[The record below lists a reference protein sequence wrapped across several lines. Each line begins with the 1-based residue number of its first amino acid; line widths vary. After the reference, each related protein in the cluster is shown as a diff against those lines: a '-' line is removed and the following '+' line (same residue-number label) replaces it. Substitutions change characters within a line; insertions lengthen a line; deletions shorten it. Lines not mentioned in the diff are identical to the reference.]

1 MLLLGKAVVQLNNV
15 TNEVNNSSS
24 LEKLKIILIVSL
36 LLLTII
42 SSILPLWFRRLAL
55 QPSSTSRR
63 IFISY
68 IFSLLSCFGG
78 GVFLGTCILDLLP
91 DTREVLDGVLYELFE
106 EQSNFPLAEFFT
118 AIGFSLIL
126 CIEQVV
132 LYLRNGHFHYD
143 DASDN
148 VEALETV
155 DDENRPLL
163 DERKLSRQY
172 SLVSDSGEEVHVD
185 PWSHSALR
193 ALLMLLTLSTHAL
206 FEGLALGLVNDSTQ
220 AVQIFTALSIHK
232 SLVGFSLGLRLV
244 SFSSLSNL
252 IIVLSCL
259 AFSATGCLGGLIGL
273 ILSETLRSKMAKI
286 ITGALQGVACGTF
299 LYIVTFEILPHE
311 LNAAIQCTPL
321 KLFSFILGLGTISFL
336 LFYNLLSNGQVTNL
350 FLFAFSKAFNCGSIS
365 IDRFGFFY
373 VEGLKFRFHTI
384 CMEVDRAWL
393 KISPKSGS
401 FFSQLLA
408 FHKNLVL
415 CFGYVRIEGAAA
427 EFPNSRRPASQ
438 WARLPVRALFQAFQA
453 VGVEMNSFNV
463 ALLDTFPGFL
473 VHLAVEGVVLYP
485 LKTSDT
491 NCSRHG
497 RLKLL
502 TFKVLRRP
510 STFSTISAPLD
521 WFTLTSG
528 VDFSLISGVD
538 IALPNHIQFDFCNP
552 LASFSYDCIILLCS
566 RLRGVTKSAG
576 RTSSDNLSVLYRRVL
591 LETNLDIN
599 VCNMLLQFYSEDFNL
614 LKLEIM
620 KASCKKTKPNEKVS
634 YLIQCCDLVLKGI
647 LSRSLK
653 LQVRR
658 LEWCS
663 NTARC
668 EGVQNSGSS
677 LLTEDVRA
685 IFAYNSLI
693 RWWLVGL
700 NIRKKLTTAFDL
712 TESSDFEESFS
723 GLRSVNIQ
731 NCTVLLHMPDDV
743 NIQFMLAKAFFS
755 KSRNSKIEIGFHS
768 FYMDF
773 SFSYKNN
780 LSGNRSTPKTH
791 VWGNCSTFGGSL
803 IELNKD
809 GDRYK
814 CRAVF
819 KAVDL
824 EYRQAWIRALWRLV
838 DQLSAFAVDRLDIES
853 QLKSSGQLLLDSWFS
868 SCDLSVEILKIFI
881 PCFDVE
887 LCGYI
892 VAERVK
898 FSTNSSKQQQSLH
911 CSADTLKSGYLE
923 ITSPS
928 IGVELESMRVKNK
941 HESCLLGFS
950 FFLNRKQKRVAVT
963 VERNVSLNWSP
974 VLHMIFLNVYKSANA
989 FWAFINSDTGAHR
1002 QQKNKQKRKEKKE
1015 NMDSSFF
1022 EYLNSFEIALL
1033 FDSGLCVQFNF
1044 PEQHELQF
1052 IFSSLKIAYLDA
1064 VPLFETCSVSII
1076 CDNYPI
1082 FQFEDVTVEK
1092 RANYE
1097 PLLLIRQSN
1106 KSLQTKT
1113 NSCWIW
1119 KINTLSVVFPYG
1131 YRFAAMHQQA
1141 ILQFVILGNGY
1152 DCCTLTIPLEQCFSS
1167 FSLELCDDPF
1177 EVKLNDNYMLMM
1189 DECCEARR
1197 RHAILKRRLAR
1208 RNVASPFYPK
1218 SDEHELYMGLQRK
1231 NASIYIQRSN
1241 TLYNGKPSRTGLFT
1255 WYVDFV
1261 DLVVIA
1267 DSALFGSEKL
1277 SSEIRTLDA
1286 DRLVPTIFKIQYA
1299 MRLLVRC
1306 CSPWPWNPSFGILF
1320 GRYVDFHFDKLF
1332 ARMRDYPLPYLD
1344 VSDCS
1349 IRGKLIGCE
1358 MKGDENSEQ
1367 EFNFVVGHKFGDVTL
1382 RHCLA
1387 LLKYFYDLNT
1397 VIGEL
1402 RWTYGPCWDPCMSM
1416 ISACLELVNRPSL
1429 DPSPRLPF
1437 WDRIRLLLHG
1447 RLRVRCGQVVTSI
1460 LASADPY
1467 NGTERLECTWDQ
1479 LILEWTNGVV
1489 MLKCDFD
1496 MSVRT
1501 ASKYDDCQLLH
1512 VPKCKMIMRMD
1523 WVCCGNP
1530 NNHYAVVLCAPNKL
1544 PSRTDDQPHDSYRQF
1559 RSSHLNIS
1567 LVIDVQGEECLPE
1580 AQFYTNTFRWLARL
1594 RNTIS
1599 AINRPIRRGPLYK
1612 NIRAPR
1618 AQLSR
1623 HYKSVVFLI
1632 KFPKFFVT
1640 YRPSFSTNKGVRLT
1654 CEALRFHT
1662 AFQLHFE
1669 SSPSATN
1676 LCRRKRMKI
1685 ATDFTDAE
1693 AKQVDVHVFSN
1704 CKLEEIEERKSFL
1717 IGVEKLA
1724 YFREL
1729 TALNRDNPTMTHK
1742 VSVYN
1747 VRGIWTEYNR
1757 DIVLWVYDNVQ
1768 KSQTLR
1774 RNLSTQATKPLLTGS
1789 REMPKFEGSNEVDP
1803 TTEIV
1808 TTPPNN
1814 MESEM
1819 LEQLITESNFKSI
1832 AYCEE
1837 NSDSKTDDLVGVS
1850 MSGDSDVVFTKWQ
1863 IELVNVQ
1870 VALRGCNSSGYLLCT
1885 AAHGKLTL
1893 RKHRPAWR
1901 GSQLLDKSTLIAT
1914 LSGMQYFATVDG
1926 DEPKRRRSTTP
1937 DWGRSTSPSS
1947 SFGAGTDL
1955 SLPVLDEP
1963 DDAGCSCGRPPGK
1976 CRSLGSLVSPPSP
1989 TIDGRRSVGDLRYTG
2004 RMPLPNPDHDVE
2016 FDDHRSNIE
2025 TGEQIPSRRADQIQW
2040 LTKELVQENV
2050 NCAKN
2055 AFDVVQRV
2063 IDEAHSAGGV
2073 IPESVMQGGKLQRI
2087 ISRCSCEV
2095 RISSFSENF
2104 DAAELEKFLMQ
2115 SNHKE
2120 SEYDPADCVTV
2131 IHPTLTIYTSS
2142 SQYYMILDIVNNLIL
2157 YVDPQKKKSAE
2168 KLQKFRFEVQ
2178 LLGRERLRSNIL
2190 VLQNEARLLIAKNK
2204 ARELEL
2210 YHCMQHMLDND
2221 KFEERFAVLEK
2232 LLEESK
2238 ELLAAKSDDLHM
2250 AISCLKEKQLHRNR
2264 PPLGNRERSD
2274 LQSAVA
2280 RRFEVS
2286 LQEVQWYLT
2295 EANGQLGLAE
2305 IQLQKF
2311 LYTKVSR
2318 INDSGEHVLEISK
2331 IKILNMLP
2339 NSPFKEVLQMKSQ
2352 NENVRKP
2359 AVSIMCRELAPVGG
2373 ISVLEHF
2380 EVTVR
2385 PMHVMLTYSFFNAM
2399 MNFFFPDRSDDQH
2412 GSASTDGRSSSK
2424 KRKSRFKLKLVQQ
2437 SLLPRKRW
2445 LTQESGSYLD
2455 LMKSRA
2461 AKNKFFFNIR
2471 VNEVPMNVTYRGT
2484 KSSYIDNFK
2493 NFDLTFPLIEYNNQN
2508 WTWLDL
2514 AMAIKSRSLR
2524 VFVNQVVKRKLLKSQ
2539 ITPLFKRTKS
2549 RKGDE
2554 LDEKDKK
2561 RIVLGAKL
2569 TRSFSEKNLK
2579 KTVAS
2584 TFFREGAEVCFAYS
2598 EEVLV
2603 CSFFLNSS

>member
-1 MLLLGKAVVQLNNV
+1 MLLLGKAVDQLNDI
-15 TNEVNNSSS
+15 TNEANSSSS

-55 QPSSTSRR
+55 QPSSASRR
-63 IFISY
+63 LFVSY
-68 IFSLLSCFGG
+68 IFSVLSCFGG

-106 EQSNFPLAEFFT
+106 EQSTFPLAEFFA

-132 LYLRNGHFHYD
+132 LYLRNSHFYYD
-143 DASDN
+143 NVTDN
-148 VEALETV
+148 VETLETT

-163 DERKLSRQY
+163 DERKLRRRY

-206 FEGLALGLVNDSTQ
+206 FEGLALGLINDSTQ

-244 SFSSLSNL
+244 SFPTLSNL
-252 IIVLSCL
+252 MIVLSCL
-259 AFSATGCLGGLIGL
+259 AFSATGCMGGLIGL
-273 ILSETLRSKMAKI
+273 ILSETLRSKVAKL

-311 LNAAIQCTPL
+311 LSATIQYTPL
-321 KLFSFILGLGTISFL
+321 KLQI
-336 LFYNLLSNGQVTNL
+336 TNL

-384 CMEVDRAWL
+384 CMEVDRVWL
-393 KISPKSGS
+393 KISPKCGS
-401 FFSQLLA
+401 FCSQLLA

-438 WARLPVRALFQAFQA
+438 WARLPVRALLQAFQT

-485 LKTSDT
+485 LKTTDT

-510 STFSTISAPLD
+510 STFSAISAPLD

-528 VDFSLISGVD
+528 VDFSFVSGVD

-552 LASFSYDCIILLCS
+552 LASFSYDCIVLLCG
-566 RLRGVTKSAG
+566 RLRGMTKSAG
-576 RTSSDNLSVLYRRVL
+576 KTGSDNFSALYRQV

-620 KASCKKTKPNEKVS
+620 KASCKKTKPNENVS

-647 LSRSLK
+647 LPRSVK

-663 NTARC
+663 STARGGSV
-668 EGVQNSGSS
+668 ENFGSS

-693 RWWLVGL
+693 QWWLVGL
-700 NIRKKLTTAFDL
+700 KIRKTLRAAFGQTSKWEKKNFSRLPEKFKVNNNFFQKLDCLEFFSALFYIEKLTVF
-712 TESSDFEESFS
+712 
-723 GLRSVNIQ
+723 R
-731 NCTVLLHMPDDV
+731 
-743 NIQFMLAKAFFS
+743 
-755 KSRNSKIEIGFHS
+755 IEIGFHS

-773 SFSYKNN
+773 SFGYDGD
-780 LSGNRSTPKTH
+780 LSASRSTPKTH

-824 EYRQAWIRALWRLV
+824 EYRQAWIWALWRLV
-838 DQLSAFAVDRLDIES
+838 DQLPASFENES
-853 QLKSSGQLLLDSWFS
+853 HSKGSGQLLTSWFS
-868 SCDLSVEILKIFI
+868 SWDLSVEYLKIFI

-898 FSTNSSKQQQSLH
+898 FSTNSDNTQQQSFH
-911 CSADTLKSGYLE
+911 CSADTLNSGYME
-923 ITSPS
+923 IPSPS
-928 IGVELESMRVKNK
+928 TGVELDSMRVKNK
-941 HESCLLGFS
+941 HESRLFGFS
-950 FFLNRKQKRVAVT
+950 FLLNRQQKRVAVT
-963 VERNVSLNWSP
+963 VERNVRLNWSP
-974 VLHMIFLNVYKSANA
+974 VLHMIFLNVYKSTNA
-989 FWAFINSDTGAHR
+989 
-1002 QQKNKQKRKEKKE
+1002 
-1015 NMDSSFF
+1015 
-1022 EYLNSFEIALL
+1022 L
-1033 FDSGLCVQFNF
+1033 QFN
-1044 PEQHELQF
+1044 
-1052 IFSSLKIAYLDA
+1052 FSSLKIAYLDD
-1064 VPLFETCSVSII
+1064 VPQFETCSVSII

-1082 FQFEDVTVEK
+1082 FLFKICNTWKWLRSLHFNNPTGTV
-1092 RANYE
+1092 
-1097 PLLLIRQSN
+1097 LFSDWHI
-1106 KSLQTKT
+1106 
-1113 NSCWIW
+1113 
-1119 KINTLSVVFPYG
+1119 KI
-1131 YRFAAMHQQA
+1131 Q
-1141 ILQFVILGNGY
+1141 
-1152 DCCTLTIPLEQCFSS
+1152 S

-1267 DSALFGSEKL
+1267 DSDLFGSEKL

-1286 DRLVPTIFKIQYA
+1286 D
-1299 MRLLVRC
+1299 
-1306 CSPWPWNPSFGILF
+1306 SPWPWNPSFGILF

-1382 RHCLA
+1382 RHFLA

-1402 RWTYGPCWDPCMSM
+1402 RWTYGPCWDPCLSM
-1416 ISACLELVNRPSL
+1416 ISACWELVNRPSL

-1523 WVCCGNP
+1523 WICCGNP

-1544 PSRTDDQPHDSYRQF
+1544 PNRTDDQPHDSYRQF

-1623 HYKSVVFLI
+1623 HY
-1632 KFPKFFVT
+1632 
-1640 YRPSFSTNKGVRLT
+1640 N
-1654 CEALRFHT
+1654 
-1662 AFQLHFE
+1662 
-1669 SSPSATN
+1669 SPSTPN
-1676 LCRRKRMKI
+1676 LRRRKRMKI

-1729 TALNRDNPTMTHK
+1729 TALKRDNPAMTHK

-1757 DIVLWVYDNVQ
+1757 DIVLWIYDNVQ

-1789 REMPKFEGSNEVDP
+1789 REMVGLFEVKILICIIFFFFFFLFKQPKFEGSVEVDP
-1803 TTEIV
+1803 TEIV
-1808 TTPPNN
+1808 TPPSN

-1819 LEQLITESNFKSI
+1819 LQQLITESNLKSV

-1837 NSDSKTDDLVGVS
+1837 NADSKTDDLVGVG
-1850 MSGDSDVVFTKWQ
+1850 MSSDSDVVFTKWQ
-1863 IELVNVQ
+1863 VELVNVQ

-1914 LSGMQYFATVDG
+1914 LSGMQYYATVDG
-1926 DEPKRRRSTTP
+1926 DEQESCHSTAGN
-1937 DWGRSTSPSS
+1937 WSRSPSS
-1947 SFGAGTDL
+1947 SCGADTAL
-1955 SLPVLDEP
+1955 SLSVLDDEP
-1963 DDAGCSCGRPPGK
+1963 AVCC
-1976 CRSLGSLVSPPSP
+1976 
-1989 TIDGRRSVGDLRYTG
+1989 
-2004 RMPLPNPDHDVE
+2004 DV
-2016 FDDHRSNIE
+2016 
-2025 TGEQIPSRRADQIQW
+2025 PSRRADQIQW

-2055 AFDVVQRV
+2055 AFDVVVQRV

-2073 IPESVMQGGKLQRI
+2073 IPESAMQGGKLQRI

-2104 DAAELEKFLMQ
+2104 DAAELEKFLVKLEN
-2115 SNHKE
+2115 SHKE

-2190 VLQNEARLLIAKNK
+2190 YR
-2204 ARELEL
+2204 
-2210 YHCMQHMLDND
+2210 
-2221 KFEERFAVLEK
+2221 FEERFAVLEK

-2250 AISCLKEKQLHRNR
+2250 AISCLKEKQLHRSR
-2264 PPLGNRERSD
+2264 RPLGNRERSD

-2318 INDSGEHVLEISK
+2318 INDSGEH
-2331 IKILNMLP
+2331 
-2339 NSPFKEVLQMKSQ
+2339 EVLQMKSQ

-2359 AVSIMCRELAPVGG
+2359 AVSIMCRELAPGFGG

-2399 MNFFFPDRSDDQH
+2399 MNFFFPNRSDDQH
-2412 GSASTDGRSSSK
+2412 GSTSEKDGRSSSK

-2471 VNEVPMNVTYRGT
+2471 VNEVPMNVTYKGI

-2539 ITPLFKRTKS
+2539 ITPLFKRSKS

-2579 KTVAS
+2579 KTVTS
-2584 TFFREGAEVCFAYS
+2584 TIFGEV
-2598 EEVLV
+2598 
-2603 CSFFLNSS
+2603 

>member
-1 MLLLGKAVVQLNNV
+1 MLLLGKAVDQLNDI
-15 TNEVNNSSS
+15 TNEANSSSS

-55 QPSSTSRR
+55 QPSSASRR
-63 IFISY
+63 LFISY
-68 IFSLLSCFGG
+68 IFSVLSCFGG

-106 EQSNFPLAEFFT
+106 EQSSFPLAEFFA

-132 LYLRNGHFHYD
+132 LYLRNSHFHYD
-143 DASDN
+143 NVTDN
-148 VEALETV
+148 VETLETT

-163 DERKLSRQY
+163 DERKLRRRY

-206 FEGLALGLVNDSTQ
+206 FEGLALGLINDSTQ

-244 SFSSLSNL
+244 SFPTLSNL
-252 IIVLSCL
+252 MIVLSCL
-259 AFSATGCLGGLIGL
+259 AFSATGCMGGLIGL
-273 ILSETLRSKMAKI
+273 ILSETLRSKVAKL

-311 LNAAIQCTPL
+311 LSATIQYTPL

-336 LFYNLLSNGQVTNL
+336 LQITNL

-384 CMEVDRAWL
+384 CMEVDRVWL
-393 KISPKSGS
+393 KISPKCGS
-401 FFSQLLA
+401 FCSQLLA

-438 WARLPVRALFQAFQA
+438 WARLPVRALLQAFQT

-485 LKTSDT
+485 LKTTDT

-510 STFSTISAPLD
+510 STFSAISAPLD

-528 VDFSLISGVD
+528 VDFSFVSGVD

-552 LASFSYDCIILLCS
+552 LASFSYDCIVLLCG
-566 RLRGVTKSAG
+566 RLRGMTKSAG
-576 RTSSDNLSVLYRRVL
+576 KTGSDNLSALYRQVS
-591 LETNLDIN
+591 ETNLDIN

-620 KASCKKTKPNEKVS
+620 KASCKKTKPNENVS
-634 YLIQCCDLVLKGI
+634 YLIQCCDLALKGI
-647 LSRSLK
+647 LPRSVK

-663 NTARC
+663 STARGGSV
-668 EGVQNSGSS
+668 ENFGSS

-693 RWWLVGL
+693 QWWLVGL
-700 NIRKKLTTAFDL
+700 KIRKTLRTAFGQTSKWDKKN
-712 TESSDFEESFS
+712 FS
-723 GLRSVNIQ
+723 RLRSVNIH
-731 NCTVLLHMPDDV
+731 NCTVLLHMPDNV
-743 NIQFMLAKAFFS
+743 NIQFMLAKAFLS
-755 KSRNSKIEIGFHS
+755 KRRNSKIEIGFHS

-773 SFSYKNN
+773 SFGYDGN
-780 LSGNRSTPKTH
+780 LSASRSTPKTH

-824 EYRQAWIRALWRLV
+824 EYRQAWIWALWRLV
-838 DQLSAFAVDRLDIES
+838 DQLPASFENES
-853 QLKSSGQLLLDSWFS
+853 HSKSSGQLLTSWFS
-868 SCDLSVEILKIFI
+868 SWDLSVEYLKIFI

-887 LCGYI
+887 REQQFWRDEMGISTIVCGYI

-898 FSTNSSKQQQSLH
+898 FSTNSDNTQQQNFH
-911 CSADTLKSGYLE
+911 CSADALKSGYVE
-923 ITSPS
+923 IPSPS
-928 IGVELESMRVKNK
+928 TGVELDSMRVKNK
-941 HESCLLGFS
+941 HESRLFGFS
-950 FFLNRKQKRVAVT
+950 FFLNRQQKRVAVT
-963 VERNVSLNWSP
+963 VERNVRLNWSP

-989 FWAFINSDTGAHR
+989 FCAFVNNDNANHR
-1002 QQKNKQKRKEKKE
+1002 QKNDKQKWKQKKE
-1015 NMDSSFF
+1015 NKGGDFF
-1022 EYLNSFEIALL
+1022 EYWNSFEIALL
-1033 FDSGLCVQFNF
+1033 FDNGLCVQFNF
-1044 PEQHELQF
+1044 PEQHD
-1052 IFSSLKIAYLDA
+1052 LKIAYLDD
-1064 VPLFETCSVSII
+1064 VPQFETCSVSII

-1082 FQFEDVTVEK
+1082 FLFKDVNVEK

-1097 PLLLIRQSN
+1097 PFVLIRQSN
-1106 KSLQTKT
+1106 ESLQTKT

-1119 KINTLSVVFPYG
+1119 KIVVVICNTWKWLRSLHFNNPTGTV
-1131 YRFAAMHQQA
+1131 
-1141 ILQFVILGNGY
+1141 L
-1152 DCCTLTIPLEQCFSS
+1152 FSDWHIKIQS

-1189 DECCEARR
+1189 DECCEAHR

-1267 DSALFGSEKL
+1267 DSGLFGSDKL

-1286 DRLVPTIFKIQYA
+1286 D
-1299 MRLLVRC
+1299 
-1306 CSPWPWNPSFGILF
+1306 SPWPWNPSFGILF

-1382 RHCLA
+1382 RHFLA

-1402 RWTYGPCWDPCMSM
+1402 RWTYGPCWDPCLSM
-1416 ISACLELVNRPSL
+1416 ISACWELVNRPSL

-1523 WVCCGNP
+1523 WICCGNP

-1544 PSRTDDQPHDSYRQF
+1544 PNRTDDQPHDSYRQF

-1623 HYKSVVFLI
+1623 HYKYSIEMRLQLKFEAVSVVFLI

-1669 SSPSATN
+1669 SSPSTPN
-1676 LCRRKRMKI
+1676 LRRRKRMKI

-1729 TALNRDNPTMTHK
+1729 TALKRDNPAMTHK

-1757 DIVLWVYDNVQ
+1757 DIVLWIYDNVQ

-1789 REMPKFEGSNEVDP
+1789 REMPKFEGSVEVDP
-1803 TTEIV
+1803 TEIV
-1808 TTPPNN
+1808 TPPSN

-1819 LEQLITESNFKSI
+1819 LQQLITESNLKSV

-1837 NSDSKTDDLVGVS
+1837 NADSKTDDLVGVG
-1850 MSGDSDVVFTKWQ
+1850 MSSDSDVVFTKWQ
-1863 IELVNVQ
+1863 VELVNVQ

-1914 LSGMQYFATVDG
+1914 LSGMQYYATVDG
-1926 DEPKRRRSTTP
+1926 DDEQESCHSTAGN
-1937 DWGRSTSPSS
+1937 WGRSPSS
-1947 SFGAGTDL
+1947 SCGADTAL
-1955 SLPVLDEP
+1955 SLSVLDDDPAVRCSYSRLSSSSSSSSSLSSSDACCEP
-1963 DDAGCSCGRPPGK
+1963 SPAPGK
-1976 CRSLGSLVSPPSP
+1976 CRSLDSLVSPPSP
-1989 TIDGRRSVGDLRYTG
+1989 TDDGRRSVGDLRCSIG
-2004 RMPLPNPDHDVE
+2004 RVPLLHPDDDDDDDDDDDGGDDVD
-2016 FDDHRSNIE
+2016 FDRRSNAE
-2025 TGEQIPSRRADQIQW
+2025 ASDVPTRRADQIQW

-2055 AFDVVQRV
+2055 AFDVVVQRV

-2073 IPESVMQGGKLQRI
+2073 IPESAMQGGKLQRI

-2104 DAAELEKFLMQ
+2104 DAAELEKFLVKLEN
-2115 SNHKE
+2115 NHKE

-2221 KFEERFAVLEK
+2221 KFEERFALLEK

-2250 AISCLKEKQLHRNR
+2250 AISCLKEKQLHRSR
-2264 PPLGNRERSD
+2264 RPLGNRERSD

-2399 MNFFFPDRSDDQH
+2399 MNFFFPNRSDDQH
-2412 GSASTDGRSSSK
+2412 GSNSEKDGRSSSK

-2471 VNEVPMNVTYRGT
+2471 VNEVPMNVTYKGI

-2539 ITPLFKRTKS
+2539 ITPLFKRSKS

-2579 KTVAS
+2579 KTVTS
-2584 TFFREGAEVCFAYS
+2584 TIFGEV
-2598 EEVLV
+2598 
-2603 CSFFLNSS
+2603 